1 MKQIYDKSKLLDDAI
16 NIAKEAG
23 QYLKEMF
30 SSDFNIEHKGS
41 SDLVTDADYGAESI
55 IIKKIKSIYPECSIL
70 SEEAGEINQESRY
83 KWIVDP
89 LDGTINFSKGIPIF
103 GVILSV
109 LEDDKPIVGVHYIPM
124 FDEIYYATK
133 GEGSFLNGKQIKI
146 SNREILS
153 DFIIGLGDFN
163 IGLDDNK
170 KKLDNEIL
178 NIITQKISP
187 NVMRTKIFGAACYD
201 LACIA
206 SGKTDAL
213 FYAFSNPWD
222 VLAGS
227 LIIEEAGGKVYIKDD
242 LTIYSSG
249 KCLDELNDLIGKI

>member
-1 MKQIYDKSKLLDDAI
+1 MKQHYDKSILLEDAM

-23 QYLKEMF
+23 KYLKEMF
-30 SSDFNIEHKGS
+30 SSHFNIEYKGK

-55 IIKKIKSIYPECSIL
+55 ILNSIKSKYPNCSIL
-70 SEEAGEINQESRY
+70 SEEAGEMNQKSRY
-83 KWIVDP
+83 KWVVDP
-89 LDGTINFSKGIPIF
+89 LDGTVNFSKGIPIF
-103 GVILSV
+103 GVIIAV
-109 LEDDKPIVGVHYIPM
+109 LEDDIPIVGVHYIPM

-133 GEGSFLNGKQIKI
+133 GGGSFLNGKPINT
-146 SNREILS
+146 SNRTKLS

-163 IGLDDNK
+163 IGLDENMK
-170 KKLDNEIL
+170 NRDNEIL
-178 NIITQKISP
+178 NIITKMISP
-187 NVMRTKIFGAACYD
+187 SVMRTKIFGAACYD

-227 LIIEEAGGKVYIKDD
+227 LLIEEAGGKVEVIRD

-249 KCLDELNDLIGKI
+249 HCLRELCNLIGDI

>member
-1 MKQIYDKSKLLDDAI
+1 MKQVYDKSKLLDDAI

-30 SSDFNIEHKGS
+30 SSQYNIEYKGS

-55 IIKKIKSIYPECSIL
+55 IINKIKSIYPECSIL
-70 SEEAGEINQESRY
+70 SEEAGEMNLESRY
-83 KWIVDP
+83 KWVVDP

-103 GVILSV
+103 GVILSI
-109 LEDDKPIVGVHYIPM
+109 LEDGKPIVGVHYIPM
-124 FDEIYYATK
+124 FDEIYYAVK
-133 GEGSFLNGKQIKI
+133 GKGSFLNGKPINVSTRDKV
-146 SNREILS
+146 S

-163 IGLDDNK
+163 IGLDSNMK
-170 KKLDNEIL
+170 NRDNELL
-178 NIITQKISP
+178 NTITQRISP
-187 NVMRTKIFGAACYD
+187 NVMRTKILGAACYD

-227 LIIEEAGGKVYIKDD
+227 LIIEEAGGKVETKND

-249 KCLDELNDLIGKI
+249 RCLGDLSNLIGEI